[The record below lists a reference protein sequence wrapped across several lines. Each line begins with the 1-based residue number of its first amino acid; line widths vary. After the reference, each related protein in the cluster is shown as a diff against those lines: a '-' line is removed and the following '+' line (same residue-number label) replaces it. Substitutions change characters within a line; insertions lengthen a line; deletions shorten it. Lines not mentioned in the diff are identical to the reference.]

1 MNNAGLRQARQ
12 SDPRKR
18 KARDHDAAGHASQLA
33 VSGHKNGIRDER
45 WQFDH
50 AFADAAQARVGC
62 DDKRGTDTAAD
73 QLFTDGERAGCLQD
87 LPGRARTDCKNGK
100 EMIFLPLNF
109 VIQSHAHAPRIT
121 YENPVG

>member
-33 VSGHKNGIRDER
+33 VSGFKDGIRDER

-50 AFADAAQARVGC
+50 AYADAAQARVGG
-62 DDKRGTDTAAD
+62 DDERGTGTAAD
-73 QLFTDGERAGCLQD
+73 ELFTDGERAGGLQR
-87 LPGRARTDCKNGK
+87 LPGGAGADCENGK
-100 EMIFLPLNF
+100 EIEKFCVFTL
-109 VIQSHAHAPRIT
+109 
-121 YENPVG
+121 